1 MSHSSPLHGLDHV
14 RLPYPSLSPR
24 VAQIPVHWVSDTIQ
38 PSHPLLTTSFF
49 TFNLFQHQ
57 GLVQLVCSCINIQ
70 NTGTSASA
78 SVFPVNIQDWFLLG
92 LTSLIS
98 LGEIQGTLKSLL
110 QHNNLKAS
118 ILHHSAFLMD
128 QLSHLY
134 MTTRKT
140 IALTIQTLLVKWC
153 LCFFICCLGLS

>member
-1 MSHSSPLHGLDHV
+1 MLLLSHSVMSHSSPLHGLDHV

-38 PSHPLLTTSFF
+38 PSHPLRTTSFF

-78 SVFPVNIQDWFLLG
+78 SVFPVNIQDCFPLG

-98 LGEIQGTLKSLL
+98 L
-110 QHNNLKAS
+110 
-118 ILHHSAFLMD
+118 
-128 QLSHLY
+128 LS
-134 MTTRKT
+134 K
-140 IALTIQTLLVKWC
+140 
-153 LCFFICCLGLS
+153 GLSRVFSSTTIWKHQFCSAQSSLWSNSHTCTRLQEKP